1 MDKLDPNQSIGGG
14 VSKLVSFAQVQEQQ
28 DRGGGKSGVV
38 CVTCRKKINKT
49 HKKAHAVV
57 EWLTFAGYCP
67 WPRKNWSVFLLGISG
82 HRPY

>member
-1 MDKLDPNQSIGGG
+1 MDKLDPNRKALWVVC
-14 VSKLVSFAQVQEQQ
+14 VSLFHKYERAKQ
-28 DRGGGKSGVV
+28 DRGGVVYVSRAEIKS
-38 CVTCRKKINKT
+38 TKLI
-49 HKKAHAVV
+49 KKAHAVV